1 MADINLNDL
10 LERKQADEAAP
21 ASSVPAVDTKHEVA
35 QINAKVETLTPED
48 RKKVDAIKDNLDLV
62 DSNAIVQYGNAAQK
76 NIATFSDSVL
86 SRVKSSDKTAAGD
99 LLNELVKKV
108 KVFEDENDDNKGF
121 FASLPVVGSLFK
133 KGEALTKSYTTLAA
147 QIDRIQ
153 GGLESQKNELM
164 TDIAMFDGLYDQNLQ
179 YFKELQFYIQAGEE
193 KIQELKTTTIPK
205 LEVQAQT
212 SDNPMA
218 VQVVQD
224 FKNSVNRF
232 EKKVHDLKISKTI
245 AIQTAPQIRIIQNN
259 DKILVDRIQSAV
271 YNTIPLWKNQMVLA
285 LGLGRQKEALEMQQ
299 AVSETTNELLKRNAA
314 MLKQNSHDV
323 AVENERSIVDIET
336 VKQVNDDLIS
346 TIEDTLRIQQEG
358 RQKRQAA
365 EQELVQI
372 EKRLRDALL
381 KGAGGGDAR

>member
-10 LERKQADEAAP
+10 LEKRQAD
-21 ASSVPAVDTKHEVA
+21 SQPAVPVVDLGHELSQFNA
-35 QINAKVETLTPED
+35 QVESLTPEERQQID
-48 RKKVDAIKDNLDLV
+48 TIKDSIDLV
-62 DSNAIVQYGNAAQK
+62 NSNAIVQYGSGAQK
-76 NIATFSDSVL
+76 NIANFSNSVL
-86 SRVKSSDKTAAGD
+86 STVKSTDPAVAGD
-99 LLNELVKKV
+99 LLNDLVKRV
-108 KVFEDENDDNKGF
+108 KAFEDENDEDKGF

-147 QIDRIQ
+147 QIDKIQ
-153 GGLESQKNELM
+153 AGLDNQKMTLM
-164 TDIAMFDGLYDQNLQ
+164 KDIAMFDGLYDKNLE
-179 YFKELQFYIQAGEE
+179 YFKQLQLYIQAGEE
-193 KIQELKTTTIPK
+193 KIQELNQTTIPK
-205 LEVQAQT
+205 LEAQAQV

-224 FKNSVNRF
+224 FKDAVSRF

-259 DKILVDRIQSAV
+259 DKILVDRIQSAI

-299 AVSETTNELLKRNAA
+299 AVSNTTNELLKRNAA
-314 MLKQNSHDV
+314 MLKQNSHDT

-336 VKQVNDDLIS
+336 VKQVNEDLIS

-365 EQELVQI
+365 EAELVQI
-372 EKRLRDALL
+372 EDRLREALL
-381 KGAGGGDAR
+381 KGAGHN

>member
-10 LERKQADEAAP
+10 LEKRQAE
-21 ASSVPAVDTKHEVA
+21 SQPAVPVVDQGHEVA
-35 QINAKVETLTPED
+35 QFNAQVESLTPEERQQID
-48 RKKVDAIKDNLDLV
+48 TIKDSIDLV
-62 DSNAIVQYGNAAQK
+62 NSNAIVQYGSGAQK
-76 NIATFSDSVL
+76 NIANFSNSVL
-86 SRVKSSDKTAAGD
+86 STVKSTDPAVAGD
-99 LLNELVKKV
+99 LLNDLVKRV
-108 KVFEDENDDNKGF
+108 KAFEDENDEDKGF

-147 QIDRIQ
+147 QIDKIQ
-153 GGLESQKNELM
+153 AGLDNQKMTLM
-164 TDIAMFDGLYDQNLQ
+164 KDIAMFDGLYDKNLE
-179 YFKELQFYIQAGEE
+179 YFKQLQLYIQAGEE
-193 KIQELKTTTIPK
+193 KIQELNQTTIPK
-205 LEVQAQT
+205 LEAQAQV

-224 FKNSVNRF
+224 FKDAVSRF

-245 AIQTAPQIRIIQNN
+245 AIQSAPQIRIIQNN
-259 DKILVDRIQSAV
+259 DKILVDRIQSAI

-299 AVSETTNELLKRNAA
+299 AVSNTTNELLKRNAA
-314 MLKQNSHDV
+314 MLKQNSHDT

-336 VKQVNDDLIS
+336 VKQVNEDLIS

-365 EQELVQI
+365 EAELVQI
-372 EKRLRDALL
+372 EDRLREALL
-381 KGAGGGDAR
+381 KGAGHN

>member
-10 LERKQADEAAP
+10 LEKRQAE
-21 ASSVPAVDTKHEVA
+21 SQPAVPVVDQGHEVA
-35 QINAKVETLTPED
+35 QFNAQVESLTPEERQQID
-48 RKKVDAIKDNLDLV
+48 TIKDSIDLV
-62 DSNAIVQYGNAAQK
+62 NSNAIVQYGSGAQK
-76 NIATFSDSVL
+76 NIANFSNSVL
-86 SRVKSSDKTAAGD
+86 STVKSTDPTVAGD
-99 LLNELVKKV
+99 LLNDLVKRV
-108 KVFEDENDDNKGF
+108 KAFEDENDEDKGF

-147 QIDRIQ
+147 QIDKIQ
-153 GGLESQKNELM
+153 AGLDNQKMTLM
-164 TDIAMFDGLYDQNLQ
+164 KDIAMFDGLYDKNLE
-179 YFKELQFYIQAGEE
+179 YFKQLQLYIQAGEE
-193 KIQELKTTTIPK
+193 KIQELNQTTIPK
-205 LEVQAQT
+205 LEAQAQV

-224 FKNSVNRF
+224 FKDAVSRF

-259 DKILVDRIQSAV
+259 DKILVDRIQSAI

-299 AVSETTNELLKRNAA
+299 AVSNTTNELLKRNAA
-314 MLKQNSHDV
+314 MLKQNSHDT

-336 VKQVNDDLIS
+336 VKQVNEDLIS

-365 EQELVQI
+365 ETELVQI
-372 EKRLRDALL
+372 EDRLREALL
-381 KGAGGGDAR
+381 KGAGHN

>member
-10 LERKQADEAAP
+10 LEKRQAE
-21 ASSVPAVDTKHEVA
+21 SQPAVPVVDQGHEVA
-35 QINAKVETLTPED
+35 QFNAQVESLTPEERQQID
-48 RKKVDAIKDNLDLV
+48 TIKDSIDLV
-62 DSNAIVQYGNAAQK
+62 NSNAIVQYGSGAQK
-76 NIATFSDSVL
+76 NIANFSNSVL
-86 SRVKSSDKTAAGD
+86 STVKSTDPAVAGD
-99 LLNELVKKV
+99 LLNDLVKRV
-108 KVFEDENDDNKGF
+108 KAFEDENDEDKGF

-147 QIDRIQ
+147 QIDKIQ
-153 GGLESQKNELM
+153 AGLDNQKMTLM
-164 TDIAMFDGLYDQNLQ
+164 KDIAMFDGLYDKNLE
-179 YFKELQFYIQAGEE
+179 YFKQLQLYIQAGEE
-193 KIQELKTTTIPK
+193 KIQELNQTTIPK
-205 LEVQAQT
+205 LEAQAQV

-224 FKNSVNRF
+224 FKDAVSRF

-259 DKILVDRIQSAV
+259 DKILVDRIQSAI

-299 AVSETTNELLKRNAA
+299 AVSNTTNELLKRNAA
-314 MLKQNSHDV
+314 MLKQNSHDT

-336 VKQVNDDLIS
+336 VKQVNEDLIS

-365 EQELVQI
+365 EAELVQI
-372 EKRLRDALL
+372 EDHLREALL
-381 KGAGGGDAR
+381 KGAGHN

>member
-10 LERKQADEAAP
+10 LEKRQAE
-21 ASSVPAVDTKHEVA
+21 SQTTVPVVDQGHEVA
-35 QINAKVETLTPED
+35 QFNAQVESLTPEERQQID
-48 RKKVDAIKDNLDLV
+48 TIKDSIDLV
-62 DSNAIVQYGNAAQK
+62 NSNAIVQYGSGAQK
-76 NIATFSDSVL
+76 NIANFSNSVL
-86 SRVKSSDKTAAGD
+86 STVKSTDPAVAGD
-99 LLNELVKKV
+99 LLNDLVKRV
-108 KVFEDENDDNKGF
+108 KAFEDENDEDKGF

-147 QIDRIQ
+147 QIDKIQ
-153 GGLESQKNELM
+153 AGLDNQKMTLM
-164 TDIAMFDGLYDQNLQ
+164 KDIAMFDGLYDKNLE
-179 YFKELQFYIQAGEE
+179 YFKQLQLYIQAGEE
-193 KIQELKTTTIPK
+193 KIQELNQTTIPK
-205 LEVQAQT
+205 LEAQAQV

-224 FKNSVNRF
+224 FKDAVSRF

-259 DKILVDRIQSAV
+259 DKILVDRIQSAI

-299 AVSETTNELLKRNAA
+299 AVSNTTNELLKRNAA
-314 MLKQNSHDV
+314 MLKQNSHDT

-336 VKQVNDDLIS
+336 VKQVNEDLIS

-365 EQELVQI
+365 EAELVQI
-372 EKRLRDALL
+372 EDRLREALL
-381 KGAGGGDAR
+381 KGAGHN

>member
-10 LERKQADEAAP
+10 LEKRQAE
-21 ASSVPAVDTKHEVA
+21 SQPAVPVVDQGHEVA
-35 QINAKVETLTPED
+35 QFNAQVASLTPEERQQID
-48 RKKVDAIKDNLDLV
+48 TIKDSIDLV
-62 DSNAIVQYGNAAQK
+62 NSNAIVQYGSGAQK
-76 NIATFSDSVL
+76 NIANFSNSVL
-86 SRVKSSDKTAAGD
+86 STVKSTDPAVAGD
-99 LLNELVKKV
+99 LLNDLVKRV
-108 KVFEDENDDNKGF
+108 KAFEDENDEDKGF

-147 QIDRIQ
+147 QIDKIQ
-153 GGLESQKNELM
+153 AGLDNQKMTLM
-164 TDIAMFDGLYDQNLQ
+164 KDIAMFDGLYDKNLE
-179 YFKELQFYIQAGEE
+179 YFKQLQLYIQAGEE
-193 KIQELKTTTIPK
+193 KIQELNQTTIPK
-205 LEVQAQT
+205 LEAQAQV

-224 FKNSVNRF
+224 FKDAVSRF

-259 DKILVDRIQSAV
+259 DKILVDRIQSAI

-299 AVSETTNELLKRNAA
+299 AVSNTTNELLKRNAA
-314 MLKQNSHDV
+314 MLKQNSHDT

-336 VKQVNDDLIS
+336 VKQVNEDLIS

-365 EQELVQI
+365 EAELVQI
-372 EKRLRDALL
+372 EDRLREALL
-381 KGAGGGDAR
+381 KGAGHN

>member
-10 LERKQADEAAP
+10 LEKRHAESQ
-21 ASSVPAVDTKHEVA
+21 PAVPVVDQGHEVA
-35 QINAKVETLTPED
+35 QFNAQVESLTPEERQQID
-48 RKKVDAIKDNLDLV
+48 TIKDSIDLV
-62 DSNAIVQYGNAAQK
+62 NSNAIVQYGSGAQK
-76 NIATFSDSVL
+76 NIANFSNSVL
-86 SRVKSSDKTAAGD
+86 STVKSTDPAVAGD
-99 LLNELVKKV
+99 LLNDLVKRV
-108 KVFEDENDDNKGF
+108 KAFEDENDEDKGF

-147 QIDRIQ
+147 QIDKIQ
-153 GGLESQKNELM
+153 AGLDNQKMTLM
-164 TDIAMFDGLYDQNLQ
+164 KDIAMFDGLYDKNLE
-179 YFKELQFYIQAGEE
+179 YFKQLQLYIQAGEE
-193 KIQELKTTTIPK
+193 KIQELNQTTIPK
-205 LEVQAQT
+205 LEAQAQV

-224 FKNSVNRF
+224 FKDAVSRF

-259 DKILVDRIQSAV
+259 DKIRVDRIQSAI

-299 AVSETTNELLKRNAA
+299 AVSNTTNELLKRNAA
-314 MLKQNSHDV
+314 MLKQNSHDT

-336 VKQVNDDLIS
+336 VKQVNEDLIS

-365 EQELVQI
+365 EAELVQI
-372 EKRLRDALL
+372 EDRLREALL
-381 KGAGGGDAR
+381 KGAGHN

>member
-10 LERKQADEAAP
+10 LEKRQAE
-21 ASSVPAVDTKHEVA
+21 SQPAVPVVDQGHEVA
-35 QINAKVETLTPED
+35 QFNAQVESLTPEERQQID
-48 RKKVDAIKDNLDLV
+48 TIKDSIDLV
-62 DSNAIVQYGNAAQK
+62 NSNAIVQYGSGAQK
-76 NIATFSDSVL
+76 NIANFSNSVL
-86 SRVKSSDKTAAGD
+86 STVKSTDPAVAGD
-99 LLNELVKKV
+99 LLNDLVKRV
-108 KVFEDENDDNKGF
+108 KAFEDENDEDKGF

-147 QIDRIQ
+147 QIDKIQ
-153 GGLESQKNELM
+153 AGLDNQKMTLM
-164 TDIAMFDGLYDQNLQ
+164 KDIAMFDGLYDKNLE
-179 YFKELQFYIQAGEE
+179 YFKQLQLYIQAGEE
-193 KIQELKTTTIPK
+193 KIQELNQTTIPK
-205 LEVQAQT
+205 LEAQAQV

-224 FKNSVNRF
+224 FKDAVSRF

-259 DKILVDRIQSAV
+259 DKILVDRIQSAI

-299 AVSETTNELLKRNAA
+299 AVSNTTNELLKRNAA
-314 MLKQNSHDV
+314 MLKQNSHDT
-323 AVENERSIVDIET
+323 AVENERAIVDIET
-336 VKQVNDDLIS
+336 VKQINEDLIS

-365 EQELVQI
+365 EAELVQI
-372 EKRLRDALL
+372 EDRLREALL
-381 KGAGGGDAR
+381 KGAGHN

>member
-10 LERKQADEAAP
+10 LEKRQAE
-21 ASSVPAVDTKHEVA
+21 SQPAVPVVDQGHEVA
-35 QINAKVETLTPED
+35 QFNAQVENLTPEE
-48 RKKVDAIKDNLDLV
+48 RQQIYTIKDSIDLV
-62 DSNAIVQYGNAAQK
+62 NSNAIVQYGSGAQK
-76 NIATFSDSVL
+76 NIANFSNSVL
-86 SRVKSSDKTAAGD
+86 STVKSTDPAVAGD
-99 LLNELVKKV
+99 LLNDLVKRV
-108 KVFEDENDDNKGF
+108 KAFEDENDEDKGF

-147 QIDRIQ
+147 QIDKIQ
-153 GGLESQKNELM
+153 AGLDNQKMTLM
-164 TDIAMFDGLYDQNLQ
+164 KDIAMFDGLYDKNLE
-179 YFKELQFYIQAGEE
+179 YFKQLQLYIQAGEE
-193 KIQELKTTTIPK
+193 KIQELNQTTIPK
-205 LEVQAQT
+205 LEAQAQV

-224 FKNSVNRF
+224 FKDAVSRF

-259 DKILVDRIQSAV
+259 DKILVDRIQSAI

-299 AVSETTNELLKRNAA
+299 AVSNTTNELLKRNAA
-314 MLKQNSHDV
+314 MLKQNSHDT

-336 VKQVNDDLIS
+336 VKQVNEDLIS

-365 EQELVQI
+365 EAELVQI
-372 EKRLRDALL
+372 EDRLREALL
-381 KGAGGGDAR
+381 KGAGHN

>member
-10 LERKQADEAAP
+10 LEKRQAE
-21 ASSVPAVDTKHEVA
+21 SQPAVPVVDQGHEVA
-35 QINAKVETLTPED
+35 QFNAQVESLTPEERQQID
-48 RKKVDAIKDNLDLV
+48 TIKDSIDLV
-62 DSNAIVQYGNAAQK
+62 NSNAIVQYGSGAQK
-76 NIATFSDSVL
+76 NIANFSNSVL
-86 SRVKSSDKTAAGD
+86 STVKSTDPAVAGD
-99 LLNELVKKV
+99 LLNDLVKRV
-108 KVFEDENDDNKGF
+108 KAFEDENDEDKGF

-147 QIDRIQ
+147 QIDKIQ
-153 GGLESQKNELM
+153 AGLDNQKMTLM
-164 TDIAMFDGLYDQNLQ
+164 KDIAMFDGLYDKNLE
-179 YFKELQFYIQAGEE
+179 YFKQLQLYIQAGEE
-193 KIQELKTTTIPK
+193 KIQELNQTTIPK
-205 LEVQAQT
+205 LEAQAQV

-224 FKNSVNRF
+224 FKDAVSRF

-259 DKILVDRIQSAV
+259 DKILVDRIQSAI

-299 AVSETTNELLKRNAA
+299 AVSNTTNELLKRNAA
-314 MLKQNSHDV
+314 MLKQNSHDT

-336 VKQVNDDLIS
+336 VKQVNEDLIS
-346 TIEDTLRIQQEG
+346 TIEDTMRIQQEG

-365 EQELVQI
+365 EAELVQI
-372 EKRLRDALL
+372 EDRLREALL
-381 KGAGGGDAR
+381 KGAGHN

>member
-10 LERKQADEAAP
+10 LEKRQAE
-21 ASSVPAVDTKHEVA
+21 SQPAVPVVDQGHEVA
-35 QINAKVETLTPED
+35 QFNAQVESLTPEERQQID
-48 RKKVDAIKDNLDLV
+48 TIKDSIDLV
-62 DSNAIVQYGNAAQK
+62 NSNAIVQYGSGAQK
-76 NIATFSDSVL
+76 NIANFSNSVL
-86 SRVKSSDKTAAGD
+86 STVKSTDPAVAGD
-99 LLNELVKKV
+99 LLNDLVKRV
-108 KVFEDENDDNKGF
+108 KAFEDENDEDKGF

-147 QIDRIQ
+147 QIDKIQ
-153 GGLESQKNELM
+153 AGLDSQKMTLM
-164 TDIAMFDGLYDQNLQ
+164 KDIAMFDGLYDKNLE
-179 YFKELQFYIQAGEE
+179 YFKQLQLYIQAGEE
-193 KIQELKTTTIPK
+193 KIQELNQTTIPK
-205 LEVQAQT
+205 LEAQAQV

-224 FKNSVNRF
+224 FKDAVSRF

-259 DKILVDRIQSAV
+259 DKILVDRIQSAI

-299 AVSETTNELLKRNAA
+299 AVSNTTNELLKRNAA
-314 MLKQNSHDV
+314 MLKQNSHDT

-336 VKQVNDDLIS
+336 VKQVNEDLIS

-365 EQELVQI
+365 EAELVQI
-372 EKRLRDALL
+372 EDRLREALL
-381 KGAGGGDAR
+381 KGAGHN

>member
-10 LERKQADEAAP
+10 LEKRQAE
-21 ASSVPAVDTKHEVA
+21 SQPAVPVVDQGHEVA
-35 QINAKVETLTPED
+35 QFNAQVESLTPEERQQID
-48 RKKVDAIKDNLDLV
+48 TIKDSIDLV
-62 DSNAIVQYGNAAQK
+62 NSNAIVQYGSGAQK
-76 NIATFSDSVL
+76 NIANFSNSVL
-86 SRVKSSDKTAAGD
+86 STVKSTDPAVAGD
-99 LLNELVKKV
+99 LLNDLVKRV
-108 KVFEDENDDNKGF
+108 KAFEDENDEDKGF

-147 QIDRIQ
+147 QIDKIQ
-153 GGLESQKNELM
+153 AGLDNQKMTLM
-164 TDIAMFDGLYDQNLQ
+164 KDIAMFDGLYDKNLE
-179 YFKELQFYIQAGEE
+179 YFKQLQLYIQAGEE
-193 KIQELKTTTIPK
+193 KIQELNQTTIPK
-205 LEVQAQT
+205 LEAQAQV

-224 FKNSVNRF
+224 FKDAVSRF

-259 DKILVDRIQSAV
+259 DKILVDRIQSAI

-299 AVSETTNELLKRNAA
+299 AVSNTTNELLKRNAA
-314 MLKQNSHDV
+314 MLKQNSHDT

-336 VKQVNDDLIS
+336 VKQVNEDLIS

-365 EQELVQI
+365 EAELVQI
-372 EKRLRDALL
+372 EDRLREALL
-381 KGAGGGDAR
+381 KGAGHN

>member
-10 LERKQADEAAP
+10 LEKRQAE
-21 ASSVPAVDTKHEVA
+21 SQPAVPVVDQGHEVA
-35 QINAKVETLTPED
+35 QFNAQVESLTPEERQQID
-48 RKKVDAIKDNLDLV
+48 TIKDSIDLV
-62 DSNAIVQYGNAAQK
+62 NSNAIVQYGSGAQK
-76 NIATFSDSVL
+76 NIANFSNSVL
-86 SRVKSSDKTAAGD
+86 STVKSTDPAVAGD
-99 LLNELVKKV
+99 LLNDLVKRV
-108 KVFEDENDDNKGF
+108 KAFEDENDEDKGF

-133 KGEALTKSYTTLAA
+133 KGEALTKSYTTPAA
-147 QIDRIQ
+147 QIDKIQ
-153 GGLESQKNELM
+153 AGLDNQKMTLM
-164 TDIAMFDGLYDQNLQ
+164 KDIAMFDGLYDKNLE
-179 YFKELQFYIQAGEE
+179 YFKQLQLYIQAGEE
-193 KIQELKTTTIPK
+193 KIQELNQTTIPK
-205 LEVQAQT
+205 LEAQAQV

-224 FKNSVNRF
+224 FKDAVSRF

-259 DKILVDRIQSAV
+259 DKILVDRIQSAI

-299 AVSETTNELLKRNAA
+299 AVSNTTNELLKRNAA
-314 MLKQNSHDV
+314 MLKQNSHDT

-336 VKQVNDDLIS
+336 VKQVNEDLIS

-365 EQELVQI
+365 EAELVQI
-372 EKRLRDALL
+372 EDRLREALL
-381 KGAGGGDAR
+381 KGAGHN

>member
-10 LERKQADEAAP
+10 LEKRQAE
-21 ASSVPAVDTKHEVA
+21 SQPAVPVVDQGHEVA
-35 QINAKVETLTPED
+35 QFNAQVESLTPEERQQID
-48 RKKVDAIKDNLDLV
+48 TIKDSIDLV
-62 DSNAIVQYGNAAQK
+62 NSNAIVQYGSGAQK
-76 NIATFSDSVL
+76 NIANFSNSVL
-86 SRVKSSDKTAAGD
+86 STVKSTDPAVAGD
-99 LLNELVKKV
+99 LLNDLVKRV
-108 KVFEDENDDNKGF
+108 KAFEDENDEDKGF

-147 QIDRIQ
+147 QIDKIQ
-153 GGLESQKNELM
+153 AGLDNQKMTLM
-164 TDIAMFDGLYDQNLQ
+164 KDIAMFDGLYDKNLE
-179 YFKELQFYIQAGEE
+179 YFKQLQLYIQAGEE
-193 KIQELKTTTIPK
+193 KIQELNQTTIPK
-205 LEVQAQT
+205 LEAQAQV

-224 FKNSVNRF
+224 FKDAVSRF

-259 DKILVDRIQSAV
+259 DKILVDRIQSAI

-299 AVSETTNELLKRNAA
+299 AVSNTTNELLKRNAA
-314 MLKQNSHDV
+314 MLKQNSHDT

-336 VKQVNDDLIS
+336 VKQVNEDLIS

-365 EQELVQI
+365 EAELVRI
-372 EKRLRDALL
+372 EDRLREALL
-381 KGAGGGDAR
+381 KGAGHN

>member
-10 LERKQADEAAP
+10 LEKRQAE
-21 ASSVPAVDTKHEVA
+21 SQPAVPVVDQGHEVA
-35 QINAKVETLTPED
+35 QFNAQVESLTPEERQQID
-48 RKKVDAIKDNLDLV
+48 TIKDSIDLV
-62 DSNAIVQYGNAAQK
+62 NSNAIVQYGSGAQK
-76 NIATFSDSVL
+76 NIANFSDSVL
-86 SRVKSSDKTAAGD
+86 STVKSTDPAVAGD
-99 LLNELVKKV
+99 LLNDLVKRV
-108 KVFEDENDDNKGF
+108 KAFEDENDEDKGF

-133 KGEALTKSYTTLAA
+133 KGEALTQSYTTLAA
-147 QIDRIQ
+147 QIDKIQ
-153 GGLESQKNELM
+153 AGLDNQKMTLM
-164 TDIAMFDGLYDQNLQ
+164 KDIAMFDGLYDKNLE
-179 YFKELQFYIQAGEE
+179 YFKQLQLYIQAGEE
-193 KIQELKTTTIPK
+193 KIQELNQTTIPK
-205 LEVQAQT
+205 LEAQAQV

-224 FKNSVNRF
+224 FKDAVSRF

-259 DKILVDRIQSAV
+259 DKILVDRIQSAI

-299 AVSETTNELLKRNAA
+299 AVSNTTNELLKRNAA
-314 MLKQNSHDV
+314 MLKQNSHDT

-336 VKQVNDDLIS
+336 VKQVNEDLIS

-365 EQELVQI
+365 EAELVQI
-372 EKRLRDALL
+372 EDRLREALL
-381 KGAGGGDAR
+381 KGAGHN

>member
-35 QINAKVETLTPED
+35 QINAEVETLTPED

-179 YFKELQFYIQAGEE
+179 YFKELQLYIQAGEE

-336 VKQVNDDLIS
+336 VKQVNDDLIG

>member
-10 LERKQADEAAP
+10 LEKRQAE
-21 ASSVPAVDTKHEVA
+21 SQPAVPVVDQGHEVA
-35 QINAKVETLTPED
+35 QFNAQVESLTPEERQQID
-48 RKKVDAIKDNLDLV
+48 TIKDSIDLV
-62 DSNAIVQYGNAAQK
+62 NSNAIVQYGSGAQK
-76 NIATFSDSVL
+76 NIANFSNSVL
-86 SRVKSSDKTAAGD
+86 STVKSTDPAVAGD
-99 LLNELVKKV
+99 LLNDLVKRV
-108 KVFEDENDDNKGF
+108 KAFEDENDEDKGF

-147 QIDRIQ
+147 QIDKIQ
-153 GGLESQKNELM
+153 AGLDNQKMTLM
-164 TDIAMFDGLYDQNLQ
+164 KDIAMFDGLYDKNLE
-179 YFKELQFYIQAGEE
+179 YFKQLQLYIQAGEE
-193 KIQELKTTTIPK
+193 KIQELNQTTIPK
-205 LEVQAQT
+205 LEAQAQV

-224 FKNSVNRF
+224 FKDAVSRF

-259 DKILVDRIQSAV
+259 DKILVDRIQSAI

-299 AVSETTNELLKRNAA
+299 DVSNTTNELLKRNAA
-314 MLKQNSHDV
+314 MLKQNSHDT

-336 VKQVNDDLIS
+336 VKQVNEDLIS

-365 EQELVQI
+365 EAELVQI
-372 EKRLRDALL
+372 EDRLREALL
-381 KGAGGGDAR
+381 KGAGHN

>member
-10 LERKQADEAAP
+10 LEKRQAE
-21 ASSVPAVDTKHEVA
+21 SQPAVPVVDQGHEVA
-35 QINAKVETLTPED
+35 QFNAQVESLTPEERQQID
-48 RKKVDAIKDNLDLV
+48 TIKDSIDLV
-62 DSNAIVQYGNAAQK
+62 NSNAIVQYGSGAQK
-76 NIATFSDSVL
+76 NIANFSNSVL
-86 SRVKSSDKTAAGD
+86 STVKSTDPAVAGD
-99 LLNELVKKV
+99 LLNDLVKRV
-108 KVFEDENDDNKGF
+108 KAFEDENDEDKGF

-133 KGEALTKSYTTLAA
+133 KSEALTKSYTTLAA
-147 QIDRIQ
+147 QIDKIQ
-153 GGLESQKNELM
+153 AGLDNQKMTLM
-164 TDIAMFDGLYDQNLQ
+164 KDIAMFDGLYDKNLE
-179 YFKELQFYIQAGEE
+179 YFKQLQLYIQAGEE
-193 KIQELKTTTIPK
+193 KIQELNQTTIPK
-205 LEVQAQT
+205 LEAQAQV

-224 FKNSVNRF
+224 FKDAVSRF

-259 DKILVDRIQSAV
+259 DKILVDRIQSAI

-299 AVSETTNELLKRNAA
+299 AVSNTTNELLKRNAA
-314 MLKQNSHDV
+314 MLKQNSHDT

-336 VKQVNDDLIS
+336 VKQVNEDLIS

-365 EQELVQI
+365 EVELVQI
-372 EKRLRDALL
+372 EDRLREALL
-381 KGAGGGDAR
+381 KGAGHN

>member
-10 LERKQADEAAP
+10 LEKRQAE
-21 ASSVPAVDTKHEVA
+21 SQPAVPVVDQGHEVA
-35 QINAKVETLTPED
+35 QFNAQVESLTPEERQQID
-48 RKKVDAIKDNLDLV
+48 TIKDSIDLV
-62 DSNAIVQYGNAAQK
+62 NSNAIVQYGSGAQK
-76 NIATFSDSVL
+76 NIANFSNSVL
-86 SRVKSSDKTAAGD
+86 STVKSTDPAVAGD
-99 LLNELVKKV
+99 LLNDLVKRV
-108 KVFEDENDDNKGF
+108 KAFEDENDEDKGF

-147 QIDRIQ
+147 QIDKIQ
-153 GGLESQKNELM
+153 AGLDNQKMTLM
-164 TDIAMFDGLYDQNLQ
+164 KDIAMFDGLYDKNLE
-179 YFKELQFYIQAGEE
+179 YFKQLQLYIQAGEE
-193 KIQELKTTTIPK
+193 KIQELNQTTIPK
-205 LEVQAQT
+205 LEAQAQV

-224 FKNSVNRF
+224 FKDTVSRF

-259 DKILVDRIQSAV
+259 DKILVDRIQSAI

-299 AVSETTNELLKRNAA
+299 VVSNTTNELLKRNAA
-314 MLKQNSHDV
+314 MLKQNSHDT

-336 VKQVNDDLIS
+336 VKQVNEDLIS

-365 EQELVQI
+365 EAELVQI
-372 EKRLRDALL
+372 EDRLREALL
-381 KGAGGGDAR
+381 KGAGHN

>member
-10 LERKQADEAAP
+10 LEKRQAE
-21 ASSVPAVDTKHEVA
+21 SQPAVPVVDQGHEVA
-35 QINAKVETLTPED
+35 QFNAQVESLTPEERQQID
-48 RKKVDAIKDNLDLV
+48 TIKDSIDLV
-62 DSNAIVQYGNAAQK
+62 NSNAIVQYGSGAQK
-76 NIATFSDSVL
+76 NIANFSNSVL
-86 SRVKSSDKTAAGD
+86 STVKSTDPAVAGD
-99 LLNELVKKV
+99 LLNDLVKRV
-108 KVFEDENDDNKGF
+108 KAFEDENDEDKGF

-147 QIDRIQ
+147 QIDKIQ
-153 GGLESQKNELM
+153 AGLDNQKMTLM
-164 TDIAMFDGLYDQNLQ
+164 KDIAMFDGLYDKNLE
-179 YFKELQFYIQAGEE
+179 YFKQLQLYIQAGEE
-193 KIQELKTTTIPK
+193 KIQELNQTTIPK
-205 LEVQAQT
+205 LEAQAQV

-224 FKNSVNRF
+224 FKDAVSRF

-259 DKILVDRIQSAV
+259 DKILVDRIQSAI

-299 AVSETTNELLKRNAA
+299 AVSNTTNELLKRNAA
-314 MLKQNSHDV
+314 LLKQNSHDT

-336 VKQVNDDLIS
+336 VKQVNEDLIS

-365 EQELVQI
+365 EAELVQI
-372 EKRLRDALL
+372 EDRLREALL
-381 KGAGGGDAR
+381 KGAGHN

>member
-10 LERKQADEAAP
+10 LEKRQAE
-21 ASSVPAVDTKHEVA
+21 SQPAVPVVDQGHEVA
-35 QINAKVETLTPED
+35 QFNAQVESLTPEERQQID
-48 RKKVDAIKDNLDLV
+48 TIKDSIDLV
-62 DSNAIVQYGNAAQK
+62 NSNAIVQYGSGAQK
-76 NIATFSDSVL
+76 NIANFSNSVL
-86 SRVKSSDKTAAGD
+86 STVKSTDPAVAGD
-99 LLNELVKKV
+99 LLNDLVKRV
-108 KVFEDENDDNKGF
+108 KAFEDENDEDKGF

-147 QIDRIQ
+147 QIDKIQ
-153 GGLESQKNELM
+153 AGLDNQKMTLM
-164 TDIAMFDGLYDQNLQ
+164 KDIAMFDGLYDKNLE
-179 YFKELQFYIQAGEE
+179 YFKQLQLYIQAGEE
-193 KIQELKTTTIPK
+193 KIQELNQTTIPK
-205 LEVQAQT
+205 LEAQAQV

-224 FKNSVNRF
+224 FKDAVSRF

-259 DKILVDRIQSAV
+259 DKILVDRIQSAI

-299 AVSETTNELLKRNAA
+299 AVSNTTNELLKSNAA
-314 MLKQNSHDV
+314 MLKQNSHDT

-336 VKQVNDDLIS
+336 VKQVNEDLIS

-365 EQELVQI
+365 ETELVQI
-372 EKRLRDALL
+372 EDRLREALL
-381 KGAGGGDAR
+381 KGAGHN

>member
-10 LERKQADEAAP
+10 LEKRQAE
-21 ASSVPAVDTKHEVA
+21 SQPAVPVVDQGHEVA
-35 QINAKVETLTPED
+35 QFNAQVESLTPEE
-48 RKKVDAIKDNLDLV
+48 RQQVDTIKDSIDLV
-62 DSNAIVQYGNAAQK
+62 NSNAIVQYGSGAQK
-76 NIATFSDSVL
+76 NIANFSNSVL
-86 SRVKSSDKTAAGD
+86 STVKSTDPAVAGD
-99 LLNELVKKV
+99 LLNDLVKRV
-108 KVFEDENDDNKGF
+108 KAFEDENDEDKGF

-147 QIDRIQ
+147 QIDKIQ
-153 GGLESQKNELM
+153 AGLDNQKMTLM
-164 TDIAMFDGLYDQNLQ
+164 KDIAMFDGLYDKNLE
-179 YFKELQFYIQAGEE
+179 YFKQLQLYIQAGEE
-193 KIQELKTTTIPK
+193 KIQELNQTTIPK
-205 LEVQAQT
+205 LEAQAQV

-224 FKNSVNRF
+224 FKDAVSRF

-259 DKILVDRIQSAV
+259 DKILVDRIQSAI

-299 AVSETTNELLKRNAA
+299 AVSNTTNELLKRNAA
-314 MLKQNSHDV
+314 MLKQNSHDT

-336 VKQVNDDLIS
+336 VKQVNEDLIS

-365 EQELVQI
+365 EAELVQI
-372 EKRLRDALL
+372 EDRLREALL
-381 KGAGGGDAR
+381 KGAGHN

>member
-10 LERKQADEAAP
+10 LEKRQAE
-21 ASSVPAVDTKHEVA
+21 SQTTVPVVDQSHEVA
-35 QINAKVETLTPED
+35 HFNAQVENLTPEE
-48 RKKVDAIKDNLDLV
+48 RQQVDTIKDSIDLV
-62 DSNAIVQYGNAAQK
+62 NSNAIVQYGSGAQK
-76 NIATFSDSVL
+76 NIANFSDSVL
-86 SRVKSSDKTAAGD
+86 STVKSTDPAVAGD
-99 LLNELVKKV
+99 LLNDLVKRV
-108 KVFEDENDDNKGF
+108 KAFEDENDEDKGF

-133 KGEALTKSYTTLAA
+133 KGEALTQSYTTLAA
-147 QIDRIQ
+147 QIDKIQ
-153 GGLESQKNELM
+153 AGLDSQKMTLM
-164 TDIAMFDGLYDQNLQ
+164 KDIAMFDGLYDKNLE
-179 YFKELQFYIQAGEE
+179 YFKQLQLYIQAGEE
-193 KIQELKTTTIPK
+193 KIQELNQTTIPK
-205 LEVQAQT
+205 LEAQAQV

-224 FKNSVNRF
+224 FKDAVSRF

-259 DKILVDRIQSAV
+259 DKILVDRIQSAI

-299 AVSETTNELLKRNAA
+299 AVSNTTNELLKRNAA
-314 MLKQNSHDV
+314 MLKQNSHDT

-336 VKQVNDDLIS
+336 VKQVNEDLIS

-365 EQELVQI
+365 EAELVQI
-372 EKRLRDALL
+372 EDRLREALL
-381 KGAGGGDAR
+381 KGAGHN